1 MWPPF
6 ANRAM
11 ATALNGRAHLIPV
24 GQAFP
29 TGTRFAFG
37 WTVAAT
43 ENNSLHSLRPPAS
56 LRAALRAGLCVRSF
70 GVARR
75 DADFIGHDQPFFAD
89 QGNSAIAQG
98 GLGIVVANQFVSIE
112 RTANQAP
119 NGLQSEMIPL
129 MPMPSERYLCQ

>member
-1 MWPPF
+1 MVGLTSSCRPS
-6 ANRAM
+6 
-11 ATALNGRAHLIPV
+11 IPDWH
-24 GQAFP
+24 
-29 TGTRFAFG
+29 AFG
-37 WTVAAT
+37 FRLDSRRYRKQRRHVDLSD
-43 ENNSLHSLRPPAS
+43 EAS
-56 LRAALRAGLCVRSF
+56 RVSDDGAKSGAQFIACHLSF

-75 DADFIGHDQPFFAD
+75 HADFIGHDQPFFAD

-98 GLGIVVANQFVSIE
+98 GLGIVVANQLVSIE